1 MIVEGIYLNSG
12 QICPL
17 PELMAL
23 KWKYKVR
30 IFIDESVSFGVL
42 GQHGKGVTEHYGIPV
57 WNI

>member
-57 WNI
+57 WKI